1 MSLNR
6 RLTSIAAL
14 GLGLAALA
22 VTGGMANALNH
33 PAASGE
39 CGIVTSQ
46 HNGMLVIEG
55 QVLSPVALRGSYEF
69 AVQSR
74 SKGGN
79 SNIRQGGEFSAP
91 ADQPTTIGQVMLNA
105 DAQYQIDFSI
115 SHGGKTIDCSGKH
128 ITQL

>member
-1 MSLNR
+1 MSMNR
-6 RLTSIAAL
+6 RVTGIAAL

-22 VTGGMANALNH
+22 ATGGMANSLSH

-39 CGIVTSQ
+39 CGIVTSV

-55 QVLSPVALRGSYEF
+55 QVSSPVALRGSYEL

-74 SKGGN
+74 SKGGS
-79 SNIRQGGEFSAP
+79 SNIKQGGEFSAP
-91 ADQPTTIGQVMLNA
+91 AGRATTIGQVTLNA
-105 DAQYQIDFSI
+105 DAQYEIDFSI
-115 SHGGKTIDCSGKH
+115 SHGGKTIDCSGKL

>member
-1 MSLNR
+1 MSMNR
-6 RLTSIAAL
+6 RVTGIAAL

-22 VTGGMANALNH
+22 ATGGMANSLSH

-39 CGIVTSQ
+39 CGIVTSV

-55 QVLSPVALRGSYEF
+55 QVSSPVALRGSYEL

-74 SKGGN
+74 SKGGS
-79 SNIRQGGEFSAP
+79 SNIKQGGEFSAP
-91 ADQPTTIGQVMLNA
+91 ADRATTIGQVTLNA
-105 DAQYQIDFSI
+105 DAQYEIDFSI
-115 SHGGKTIDCSGKH
+115 SHDGKTIDCSGKL